1 MSYLLLILSMLAALL
16 ILVLFILVLGLW
28 MKGVS
33 SVALPGLGLIV
44 ATPLILLLLLFL
56 ETVFVILAAY
66 LVRLIPFAR
75 LLFGEIDEIQG

>member
-44 ATPLILLLLLFL
+44 ATPLILLLLFL